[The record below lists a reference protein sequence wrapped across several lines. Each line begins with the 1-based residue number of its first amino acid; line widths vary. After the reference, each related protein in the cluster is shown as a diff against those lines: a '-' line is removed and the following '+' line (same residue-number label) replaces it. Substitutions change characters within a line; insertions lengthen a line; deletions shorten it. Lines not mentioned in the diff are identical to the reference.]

1 MQDKNINRIKKKFR
15 QLKCCVIIPTYNNE
29 NTLESIIN
37 NLLKLTDH
45 IIVIDDGSTDSTNRI
60 LKQYKNIHKLKNNK
74 NSGKGYSLKKG
85 MNYAKSIGLK
95 YAITID
101 SDGQHYTKDIPKFI
115 EEIKIKSNNNIIII
129 GSRDM
134 NKVSVP
140 FGSRF
145 GNNFS
150 NFWFNFQTNIKLKD
164 TQSGYR
170 LYPLNVIEDIN
181 LISTRYEFEIEILVK
196 SAWKGI
202 EIKNIPINVSYK
214 KDRISHF
221 RPFIDFLRISIINIW
236 LVLYAILYIKPRDFI
251 RNFREKDI
259 RKFINDDILES
270 KDSSLKKAFSIS
282 LGIFIGLTPF
292 WGYQTL
298 IVLFLAVIFKLNKVL
313 AFTFSNI
320 SIPPL
325 IPIIIYFSINTGKF
339 IVGDSYYNN
348 SDNTIY
354 MGIQGNLYLYLIGS
368 FTLAFFS
375 SIIIGLI
382 SYISLKAIETKLK

>member
-1 MQDKNINRIKKKFR
+1 MHNKDINSTKKKFR
-15 QLKCCVIIPTYNNE
+15 QHKCCVIVATYNNE
-29 NTLESIIN
+29 NTLKSIIN
-37 NLLKLTDH
+37 NLLKFTDN
-45 IIVIDDGSTDSTNRI
+45 IIAIDDGSTDSTSRI
-60 LKQYKNIHKLKNNK
+60 LKEFKNIHILTNNK

-101 SDGQHYTKDIPKFI
+101 SDGQHYTKDIPKFL

-170 LYPLNVIEDIN
+170 LYPLNVIEDVN
-181 LISTRYEFEIEILVK
+181 LITNRYEFEIEILVK

-214 KDRISHF
+214 KNRVSHF

-236 LVLYAILYIKPRDFI
+236 LVIYALLYIKPRDFV
-251 RNFREKDI
+251 RNFRKKNI
-259 RKFINDDILES
+259 KKFIYEDILENT
-270 KDSSLKKAFSIS
+270 DSSLKKAVSIS

-325 IPIIIYFSINTGKF
+325 IPIIIYSSINIGKF
-339 IVGDSYYNN
+339 IVGDSNYNN

-354 MGIQGNLYLYLIGS
+354 MEIQGNLYLYLIGS
-368 FTLAFFS
+368 FTLAFFF